1 MTTQGHNIPQL
12 LWWNV
17 WETDH

>member
-1 MTTQGHNIPQL
+1 VIQL

-17 WETDH
+17 TFW